1 MAIILFRM
9 KCHTYGLRWC
19 QGVIFPFFFFLLIC
33 GLHVYTGLCPPAY
46 LPFLFFP
53 PLSTQRSGKHMCN
66 YACIAHDD
74 LAVPVQ
80 LGIVHCSVGLES
92 DAALLP
98 LSGKCHMQ
106 NVIGVSRY

>member
-1 MAIILFRM
+1 MPACIPS
-9 KCHTYGLRWC
+9 
-19 QGVIFPFFFFLLIC
+19 FPFFS
-33 GLHVYTGLCPPAY
+33 
-46 LPFLFFP
+46 

-98 LSGKCHMQ
+98 LSGKFHMQ